1 MMLEGKFRER
11 RQSEVRSPSVQ
22 SPPCPRQPHSAV
34 RSGVGCSGAGNRK
47 SMRRK
52 QTLSRIQQRA
62 VERLAKGQGCSC
74 IECGSAD
81 YLVSGTNALLS
92 FGNINVA
99 LFCNNPDAEHPD
111 GVLALGQSFPLSFA
125 QAEAIGLKVP
135 PEEPPPR
142 RDPGETAPRA

>member
-1 MMLEGKFRER
+1 
-11 RQSEVRSPSVQ
+11 
-22 SPPCPRQPHSAV
+22 
-34 RSGVGCSGAGNRK
+34 
-47 SMRRK
+47 MRRK
-52 QTLSRIQQRA
+52 QALSQTQQRV

-81 YLVSGTNALLS
+81 YLVSDTNALLS

-99 LFCNNPDAEHPD
+99 LFCKNPDAEHPD

-125 QAEAIGLKVP
+125 QAEAIGLTVP

>member
-1 MMLEGKFRER
+1 
-11 RQSEVRSPSVQ
+11 
-22 SPPCPRQPHSAV
+22 
-34 RSGVGCSGAGNRK
+34 
-47 SMRRK
+47 MRRK
-52 QTLSRIQQRA
+52 QSLSQTQQRA

-81 YLVSGTNALLS
+81 FLVSDTNALLS

-125 QAEAIGLKVP
+125 QAEAIGLTVP
-135 PEEPPPR
+135 SQEPPPR

>member
-1 MMLEGKFRER
+1 
-11 RQSEVRSPSVQ
+11 
-22 SPPCPRQPHSAV
+22 
-34 RSGVGCSGAGNRK
+34 
-47 SMRRK
+47 MRRK
-52 QTLSRIQQRA
+52 QSLSQTQQRA

-92 FGNINVA
+92 LANINVA

-125 QAEAIGLKVP
+125 QAEAIGLTVP

>member
-1 MMLEGKFRER
+1 MLYRTGSMHDAGREVPR
-11 RQSEVRSPSVQ
+11 TPSKRSSLSFGPIS
-22 SPPCPRQPHSAV
+22 SMPRQPHSAV

-62 VERLAKGQGCSC
+62 VERLAKGQGCTC

-81 YLVSGTNALLS
+81 YLVSDTNALLS
-92 FGNINVA
+92 FGNVNVA
-99 LFCNNPDAEHPD
+99 LFCNNPDAEHPE

-135 PEEPPPR
+135 P
-142 RDPGETAPRA
+142 A